1 MSRARKKYFPALISS
16 IVLLV
21 GLGLFVIF
29 WSPNQSFIILNISI
43 STKIVFFSLFFLA
56 LSLLGSFIFLNY
68 TRGFF
73 SGIIL
78 TLILLLRFFGFM
90 NIFYPI
96 LLIILGILID
106 RLLSKRT

>member
-1 MSRARKKYFPALISS
+1 MLRARKKYFPAAISS
-16 IVLLV
+16 LVLFI

-29 WSPNQSFIILNISI
+29 WSPNQSFIVLNISI
-43 STKIVFFSLFFLA
+43 STKIIFFLLFFLA
-56 LSLLGSFIFLNY
+56 LGLLGSFVFSNY

-73 SGIIL
+73 TGVIVIM
-78 TLILLLRFFGFM
+78 ILLLRFFGFM

-106 RLLSKRT
+106 RLLSKRA